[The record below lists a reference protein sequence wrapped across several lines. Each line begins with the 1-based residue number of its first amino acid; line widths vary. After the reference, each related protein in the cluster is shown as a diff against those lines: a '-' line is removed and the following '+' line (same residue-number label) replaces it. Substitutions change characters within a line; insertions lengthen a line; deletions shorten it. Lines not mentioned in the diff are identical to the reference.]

1 MTTGNGNI
9 RVALPWHSLGH
20 GNLGVDALTR
30 ANISILRAAAER
42 VGRPISFETL
52 CSTGRPS
59 TLPDDVI
66 IGPMPR
72 IKPLLWG
79 RSDFLKSIRQADLV
93 VDIGEGDSWADIY
106 GPKRF
111 ALQAG
116 TKLAA
121 IALRKPLVLA
131 PQTIGPFDDKR
142 IAKVADWTMNKA
154 RAVFS
159 RDGLSTTYLQTH
171 RIKSETAEYID
182 VAFRLP
188 FTQRSKSTEGKVRI
202 GLNVSGLLFNGG
214 YSGNNELGLTID
226 YADFTKRLIAALLSR
241 PDTEIHLI
249 PHVTANGGRDDD
261 RSVVPELSAT
271 FPSIIVPEAF
281 EDASAA
287 KSYMSGLDFVVGG
300 RMHACIGAF
309 SARVPVV
316 PIAYSRKFNG
326 LFGTLG
332 YSHIVDGKSL
342 DTETALKRT
351 LELFEKRADLLVDID
366 KGLALAKTQLQAYE
380 DKLASIMAS
389 LK

>member
-30 ANISILRAAAER
+30 ANISILRAAADR
-42 VGRPISFETL
+42 VGRQISFETL

-59 TLPDDVI
+59 SLPEDVA

-79 RSDFLKSIRQADLV
+79 RSDFLQSIRRADLV

-121 IALRKPLVLA
+121 IALRKPLILA
-131 PQTIGPFDDKR
+131 PQTIGPFNNKR
-142 IAKVADWTMNKA
+142 IAQVADWTMNRA

-159 RDGLSTTYLQTH
+159 RDGMSTTYLRTH

-188 FTQRSKSTEGKVRI
+188 FSQRPKSADGKIRI

-214 YSGNNELGLTID
+214 YSGNNELGLTIN
-226 YADFTKRLIAALLSR
+226 YADFTKRLIGEILSR
-241 PDTEIHLI
+241 PNTEIHLI
-249 PHVTANGGRDDD
+249 SHVTADGGRDDD
-261 RSVVPELSAT
+261 RSVIPALTVAFPAIVVPET
-271 FPSIIVPEAF
+271 FA
-281 EDASAA
+281 DASDA
-287 KSYMSGLDFVVGG
+287 KSYMSGLDFVIGG

-342 DTETALKRT
+342 NTEAAFRT
-351 LELFEKRADLLVDID
+351 TMDFFDRRTDLLIDID
-366 KGLALAKTQLQAYE
+366 KGLIFAMKQLQAYE
-380 DKLASIMAS
+380 DKLASIMAA